1 MEPVATSCYFNS
13 CSINK
18 NHQMCLW
25 QALTK
30 WGGALLELA
39 HFRQGGEAYEM
50 IEDAIDKFEKALE
63 LDSKRHDALWCLGN
77 AFTSQGFLSS
87 DTTTANEYFT
97 RAGSCFKKAV
107 DHEPSNE
114 SYQRALEMSSKAPQ
128 LYVELQRQLQAAN
141 ASMGGPSST
150 EASTSIGGGASGR
163 KASQK
168 SSSVVS
174 DFWYDVA
181 GWGVLVAIGFGIA
194 ALSRSS
200 SASSMAMT
208 K

>member
-1 MEPVATSCYFNS
+1 M
-13 CSINK
+13 
-18 NHQMCLW
+18 
-25 QALTK
+25 
-30 WGGALLELA
+30 LELA

-50 IEDAIDKFEKALE
+50 IEDAIEKFEKALE

-87 DTTTANEYFT
+87 DATTANEYFT
-97 RAGSCFKKAV
+97 KAGTCFKKAV

-141 ASMGGPSST
+141 ASMGGPGSV
-150 EASTSIGGGASGR
+150 EASTSMGSGASGGR

-168 SSSVVS
+168 SPSMIS

-194 ALSRSS
+194 AMSRGAP
-200 SASSMAMT
+200 SASTMMT